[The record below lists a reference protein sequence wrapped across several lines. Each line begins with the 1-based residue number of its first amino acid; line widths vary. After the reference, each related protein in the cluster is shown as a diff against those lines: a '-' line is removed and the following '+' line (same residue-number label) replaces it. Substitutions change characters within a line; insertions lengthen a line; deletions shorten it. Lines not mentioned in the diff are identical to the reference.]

1 VILHGLAGD
10 CRAFR
15 GFIGFSHGGRLSR
28 LGSPTSEPF
37 AMSIAPQLRNLNID
51 LPACP
56 NTLVKLSL
64 LMADENCSTE
74 QLAGLIE
81 TDMALSSAVVR
92 TVNSALFGLLK
103 RVETVHEGIR
113 YLGMAQV
120 AGLTYEI
127 GLRGAF
133 PPSPILQ
140 DIWDKA
146 GVRGLA
152 MSRIARQLDVDPW
165 LAQTTGLFAEA
176 GRAVLFAY
184 DRQRYV
190 TLEADPS
197 DEALLC
203 AAEIEAFGVSHSALG
218 AAMVQSW
225 GLSREVADA
234 VRARPNTPSQWT
246 QERPAV
252 QKLLTIGA
260 AVDALLL
267 NPMRQADPKAVWAEL
282 EPVSEQVG
290 LHFQAFQ
297 LATMRVCER
306 LNLIT

>member
-1 VILHGLAGD
+1 
-10 CRAFR
+10 
-15 GFIGFSHGGRLSR
+15 
-28 LGSPTSEPF
+28 
-37 AMSIAPQLRNLNID
+37 MSIAPTLRNLNID

-56 NTLVKLSL
+56 STLVKLSL
-64 LMADENCSTE
+64 LMADDDSTVD
-74 QLAGLIE
+74 QLAALIE

-103 RVETVHEGIR
+103 RVESVHEGIR

-133 PPSPILQ
+133 PPSPLLQ
-140 DIWDKA
+140 TIWDRA

-152 MSRIARQLDVDPW
+152 MGRIARQLDVDPW
-165 LAQTTGLFAEA
+165 LAHTTGLFAES
-176 GRAVLFAY
+176 GRAVLYAY
-184 DRQRYV
+184 DRARYDQLHGSV
-190 TLEADPS
+190 P
-197 DEALLC
+197 DEVSLC
-203 AAEIEAFGVSHSALG
+203 AAEVEAFGVSHAALG
-218 AAMVQSW
+218 GALCQSW
-225 GLSREVADA
+225 GLSRDVADT
-234 VRARPNTPSQWT
+234 VRARPNTATEWT
-246 QERPAV
+246 QERPPV

-267 NPMRQADPKAVWAEL
+267 NPTGVADEQAVWADL
-282 EPVSEQVG
+282 EPVAHQVG

-306 LNLIT
+306 LNLNDSKP

>member
-1 VILHGLAGD
+1 M
-10 CRAFR
+10 
-15 GFIGFSHGGRLSR
+15 
-28 LGSPTSEPF
+28 T
-37 AMSIAPQLRNLNID
+37 IAPTLRNLNID

-56 NTLVKLSL
+56 STLVKLSL
-64 LMADENCSTE
+64 LMADENSTVD
-74 QLAGLIE
+74 QLAALIE

-103 RVETVHEGIR
+103 RVESVHEGIR

-133 PPSPILQ
+133 PPSPLLQ
-140 DIWDKA
+140 SIWDRA

-152 MSRIARQLDVDPW
+152 MGRIARQLDVDPW
-165 LAQTTGLFAEA
+165 LAHTAGLFAES
-176 GRAVLFAY
+176 GRAVLYAY
-184 DRQRYV
+184 DRQRYD
-190 TLEADPS
+190 TLYKEVPGEEA
-197 DEALLC
+197 LC

-218 AAMVQSW
+218 GALCQSW
-225 GLSREVADA
+225 GLSRDVADT
-234 VRARPNTPSQWT
+234 VRARPLTATEWA
-246 QERPAV
+246 QERPPV

-267 NPMRQADPKAVWAEL
+267 NPTGTVDPSAQEAVWTEL
-282 EPVSEQVG
+282 EPVAHQVG

-306 LNLIT
+306 LNLGEGKL

>member
-1 VILHGLAGD
+1 M
-10 CRAFR
+10 
-15 GFIGFSHGGRLSR
+15 
-28 LGSPTSEPF
+28 T
-37 AMSIAPQLRNLNID
+37 IAPQLRNLNID

-56 NTLVKLSL
+56 STLVKLSL
-64 LMADENCSTE
+64 LMAEEDSSID
-74 QLAGLIE
+74 QLASLIE

-133 PPSPILQ
+133 PPSPLLQ
-140 DIWDKA
+140 QIWDRA

-152 MSRIARQLDVDPW
+152 MGRIARQLDVDPW
-165 LAQTTGLFAEA
+165 QAHTSGLFAET
-176 GRAVLFAY
+176 GRAVLYAY
-184 DRQRYV
+184 DRQRYQALDV
-190 TLEADPS
+190 DGN

-218 AAMVQSW
+218 AALCQSW
-225 GLSREVADA
+225 GLSRDVSDS

-267 NPMRQADPKAVWAEL
+267 NPDRSGDPQAVWAEL
-282 EPVSEQVG
+282 EPVAHQVG
-290 LHFQAFQ
+290 LHFEAFK

-306 LNLIT
+306 LNVSQGEG

>member
-1 VILHGLAGD
+1 
-10 CRAFR
+10 
-15 GFIGFSHGGRLSR
+15 
-28 LGSPTSEPF
+28 
-37 AMSIAPQLRNLNID
+37 MSIAPQLRNLNID

-64 LMADENCSTE
+64 LMADDDSSVD
-74 QLAGLIE
+74 QLAALIE

-103 RVETVHEGIR
+103 RVETVHEAIR

-140 DIWDKA
+140 RIWDRA

-165 LAQTTGLFAEA
+165 LAHTAGLFAES
-176 GRAVLFAY
+176 GRAVLYVY
-184 DRQRYV
+184 DSARYSA
-190 TLEADPS
+190 LENSAEND

-203 AAEIEAFGVSHSALG
+203 AAEIESFGVSHSALG

-225 GLSREVADA
+225 GLSRDVADT
-234 VRARPNTPSQWT
+234 VRSRPHSPTQWT
-246 QERPAV
+246 QERPTV
-252 QKLLTIGA
+252 QRLLTIGS
-260 AVDALLL
+260 AVDELLL
-267 NPMRQADPKAVWAEL
+267 NPTRTRGNDAVWAEL
-282 EPVSEQVG
+282 EPVAAQVG

-306 LNLIT
+306 LNMQG

>member
-1 VILHGLAGD
+1 
-10 CRAFR
+10 
-15 GFIGFSHGGRLSR
+15 
-28 LGSPTSEPF
+28 
-37 AMSIAPQLRNLNID
+37 MSISPQLRNLNID

-56 NTLVKLSL
+56 HTLVKLSL
-64 LMADENCSTE
+64 LMADESSSVE
-74 QLAGLIE
+74 QLSALIE

-103 RVETVHEGIR
+103 RVETVHEAIR

-133 PPSPILQ
+133 PPSPMLQ
-140 DIWDKA
+140 AIWDRA
-146 GVRGLA
+146 GIRGLA

-165 LAQTTGLFAEA
+165 LSHTAGLFAES
-176 GRAVLFAY
+176 GRAVLYVY
-184 DRQRYV
+184 DQQRYAA
-190 TLEADPS
+190 LESEPD

-203 AAEIEAFGVSHSALG
+203 AAEIESFGVSHSALG

-225 GLSREVADA
+225 GLSRDVADS
-234 VRARPNTPSQWT
+234 VRSRPHSATQWQ
-246 QERPAV
+246 QERPTV
-252 QKLLTIGA
+252 QRLLTIGA

-267 NPMRQADPKAVWAEL
+267 NPTKGANTDTVWQEL
-282 EPVSEQVG
+282 EPVAAQVG

-306 LNLIT
+306 LNMQG

>member
-1 VILHGLAGD
+1 
-10 CRAFR
+10 
-15 GFIGFSHGGRLSR
+15 
-28 LGSPTSEPF
+28 
-37 AMSIAPQLRNLNID
+37 MSISPQLRNLNID

-56 NTLVKLSL
+56 STLVKLSL
-64 LMADENCSTE
+64 LMADENSSTD
-74 QLAGLIE
+74 QLAALIE

-133 PPSPILQ
+133 PPSPLLQ
-140 DIWDKA
+140 SIWDRA

-152 MSRIARQLDVDPW
+152 MGRIARQLDVDPW
-165 LAQTTGLFAEA
+165 QAHTAGLFAES
-176 GRAVLFAY
+176 GRAVLYAY
-184 DRQRYV
+184 DRQRYAS
-190 TLEADPS
+190 LEVDPA

-218 AAMVQSW
+218 GALCQSW
-225 GLSREVADA
+225 GLSREVTDS
-234 VRARPNTPSQWT
+234 VRARPNAPSQWA

-267 NPMRQADPKAVWAEL
+267 NPVRSGDPAGVWAEL
-282 EPVSEQVG
+282 EPVSHQVG

-306 LNLIT
+306 LNIPQTEG

>member
-1 VILHGLAGD
+1 M
-10 CRAFR
+10 
-15 GFIGFSHGGRLSR
+15 
-28 LGSPTSEPF
+28 T
-37 AMSIAPQLRNLNID
+37 IAPQLRNLNID
-51 LPACP
+51 LPSCP
-56 NTLVKLSL
+56 STLVKLSL
-64 LMADENCSTE
+64 LMAEEDSSID
-74 QLAGLIE
+74 QLSSLIE

-133 PPSPILQ
+133 PPSPLLQ
-140 DIWDKA
+140 QIWDRA

-152 MSRIARQLDVDPW
+152 MGRIARQLDVDPW
-165 LAQTTGLFAEA
+165 QAHTCGLFAET
-176 GRAVLFAY
+176 GRAVLYAY
-184 DRQRYV
+184 DRQRYQALV
-190 TLEADPS
+190 ADS
-197 DEALLC
+197 DDEALLC
-203 AAEIEAFGVSHSALG
+203 AAEVEAFGVSHSALG
-218 AAMVQSW
+218 AALCQSW
-225 GLSREVADA
+225 GLSRDVSDS
-234 VRARPNTPSQWT
+234 VRARPNVPSQWT

-267 NPMRQADPKAVWAEL
+267 NPDSSADPQAIWAEL
-282 EPVSEQVG
+282 EPIAHQVG
-290 LHFQAFQ
+290 LHFEAFK

-306 LNLIT
+306 LNLSQNDG

>member
-1 VILHGLAGD
+1 M
-10 CRAFR
+10 
-15 GFIGFSHGGRLSR
+15 
-28 LGSPTSEPF
+28 T
-37 AMSIAPQLRNLNID
+37 IAPQLRNLNID

-56 NTLVKLSL
+56 STLVKLSL
-64 LMADENCSTE
+64 LMAEEDSSID
-74 QLAGLIE
+74 QLSSLIE

-133 PPSPILQ
+133 PPSPLLQ
-140 DIWDKA
+140 QIWDRA
-146 GVRGLA
+146 GIRGLA
-152 MSRIARQLDVDPW
+152 MGRIARQLDVDPW
-165 LAQTTGLFAEA
+165 QAHTSGLFAET
-176 GRAVLFAY
+176 GRAVLYAY
-184 DRQRYV
+184 DRQRYQA
-190 TLEADPS
+190 LEVS
-197 DEALLC
+197 GNDEALLC

-218 AAMVQSW
+218 AALCQSW
-225 GLSREVADA
+225 GLSRDVSDS
-234 VRARPNTPSQWT
+234 VRARPNAPSQWT

-267 NPMRQADPKAVWAEL
+267 NPDSSGDPQAVWAEL
-282 EPVSEQVG
+282 EPVAHQVG
-290 LHFQAFQ
+290 LHFDAFK
-297 LATMRVCER
+297 LATTRVCER
-306 LNLIT
+306 LNLSQGEG

>member
-1 VILHGLAGD
+1 M
-10 CRAFR
+10 
-15 GFIGFSHGGRLSR
+15 
-28 LGSPTSEPF
+28 T
-37 AMSIAPQLRNLNID
+37 IAPQLRNLNID

-56 NTLVKLSL
+56 STLVKLSL
-64 LMADENCSTE
+64 LMAEEDSSVD
-74 QLAGLIE
+74 QLAALIE

-133 PPSPILQ
+133 PPSPLLQ
-140 DIWDKA
+140 KIWDRA
-146 GVRGLA
+146 GIRGLA
-152 MSRIARQLDVDPW
+152 MGRIARQLDVDPW
-165 LAQTTGLFAEA
+165 QAHTAGLFAET
-176 GRAVLFAY
+176 GRAVLYAY
-184 DRQRYV
+184 DRQRYQE
-190 TLEADPS
+190 LDNAQNQS

-218 AAMVQSW
+218 AALCQSW
-225 GLSREVADA
+225 GLHRDVADS

-246 QERPAV
+246 QERPPV

-267 NPMRQADPKAVWAEL
+267 DPTRASDPQAVWHEL
-282 EPVSEQVG
+282 EPVAHQVG

-306 LNLIT
+306 LNLPGSDS

>member
-1 VILHGLAGD
+1 
-10 CRAFR
+10 
-15 GFIGFSHGGRLSR
+15 
-28 LGSPTSEPF
+28 
-37 AMSIAPQLRNLNID
+37 MSIPLQLRNLNID

-56 NTLVKLSL
+56 STLVKLSL
-64 LMADENCSTE
+64 LMADEGCSVD

-103 RVETVHEGIR
+103 RVETVHDGIR

-133 PPSPILQ
+133 PPSPLLQ
-140 DIWDKA
+140 SIWDRA

-152 MSRIARQLDVDPW
+152 MGRIARQLDVDPW
-165 LAQTTGLFAEA
+165 LAHTAGLFAES
-176 GRAVLFAY
+176 GRAVLYAH
-184 DRQRYV
+184 DRPRYAE
-190 TLEADPS
+190 LES
-197 DEALLC
+197 SHEDEAMLC
-203 AAEIEAFGVSHSALG
+203 AAEIQAFGVSHSALG
-218 AAMVQSW
+218 AALCQSW
-225 GLSREVADA
+225 GLSRDVADC
-234 VRARPNTPSQWT
+234 VRARPNSSSQWT
-246 QERPAV
+246 QERDTV

-267 NPMRQADPKAVWAEL
+267 NPTQASDPHTVWQAL
-282 EPVSEQVG
+282 EPVAHQVG

-306 LNLIT
+306 LNFSRNEG

>member
-1 VILHGLAGD
+1 
-10 CRAFR
+10 
-15 GFIGFSHGGRLSR
+15 
-28 LGSPTSEPF
+28 
-37 AMSIAPQLRNLNID
+37 MSIAPQLRNLNID

-56 NTLVKLSL
+56 STLVKLSL
-64 LMADENCSTE
+64 LMAEENSSID
-74 QLAGLIE
+74 QLSALIE

-133 PPSPILQ
+133 PPSPLLQ
-140 DIWDKA
+140 NIWDRA
-146 GVRGLA
+146 GTRGLA
-152 MSRIARQLDVDPW
+152 MGRIARQLDVDPW
-165 LAQTTGLFAEA
+165 QAHTTGLFAES
-176 GRAVLFAY
+176 GRAVLYAY
-184 DRQRYV
+184 DRQRY
-190 TLEADPS
+190 TALGTEQS
-197 DEALLC
+197 DESLLC

-218 AAMVQSW
+218 AALCQSW
-225 GLSREVADA
+225 GLSREVADC
-234 VRARPNTPSQWT
+234 VRARPNTTSQWST
-246 QERPAV
+246 ERPTV

-260 AVDALLL
+260 AVDKLLL
-267 NPMRQADPKAVWAEL
+267 NPVDTASPDAVWQEL
-282 EPVSEQVG
+282 EPVAHQVG

-306 LNLIT
+306 LNLSQNEG

>member
-1 VILHGLAGD
+1 
-10 CRAFR
+10 
-15 GFIGFSHGGRLSR
+15 
-28 LGSPTSEPF
+28 
-37 AMSIAPQLRNLNID
+37 MSIAPQLRNLNID

-56 NTLVKLSL
+56 STLVKLSL
-64 LMADENCSTE
+64 LMADENCSTD
-74 QLAGLIE
+74 QLASLIE

-103 RVETVHEGIR
+103 RGETVHEGIR

-133 PPSPILQ
+133 PPSPLLQ
-140 DIWDKA
+140 NIWDRA
-146 GVRGLA
+146 GIRGLA
-152 MSRIARQLDVDPW
+152 MGRIARQLDVDPW
-165 LAQTTGLFAEA
+165 LSHTAGLFAES

-184 DRQRYV
+184 DRQRYAALD
-190 TLEADPS
+190 TDGS

-218 AAMVQSW
+218 AALCQSW
-225 GLSREVADA
+225 GLSREVSDS
-234 VRARPNTPSQWT
+234 VRARPNSATQWT

-260 AVDALLL
+260 AVDKLLL
-267 NPMRQADPKAVWAEL
+267 NPLGNTDPQAVWSEL
-282 EPVSEQVG
+282 EPVAHQVG

-306 LNLIT
+306 LNIPQSEG

>member
-1 VILHGLAGD
+1 M
-10 CRAFR
+10 
-15 GFIGFSHGGRLSR
+15 
-28 LGSPTSEPF
+28 T
-37 AMSIAPQLRNLNID
+37 IAPQLRNLNID

-56 NTLVKLSL
+56 STLVKLSL
-64 LMADENCSTE
+64 LMAEEDSSID
-74 QLAGLIE
+74 QLSSLIE

-133 PPSPILQ
+133 PPSPLLQ
-140 DIWDKA
+140 QIWDRA
-146 GVRGLA
+146 GIRGLA
-152 MSRIARQLDVDPW
+152 MGRIARQLDVDPW
-165 LAQTTGLFAEA
+165 QAHTSGLFAET
-176 GRAVLFAY
+176 GRAVLYAY
-184 DRQRYV
+184 DRQRYQA
-190 TLEADPS
+190 LEVS
-197 DEALLC
+197 GNDEALLC

-218 AAMVQSW
+218 AALCQSW
-225 GLSREVADA
+225 GLSRDVSDS
-234 VRARPNTPSQWT
+234 VRARPNAPSQWT

-260 AVDALLL
+260 AVEALLL
-267 NPMRQADPKAVWAEL
+267 NADKSADPQAVWAEL
-282 EPVSEQVG
+282 EPVAHQVG
-290 LHFQAFQ
+290 LHFEAFK

-306 LNLIT
+306 LNLSQGEG

>member
-1 VILHGLAGD
+1 
-10 CRAFR
+10 
-15 GFIGFSHGGRLSR
+15 
-28 LGSPTSEPF
+28 
-37 AMSIAPQLRNLNID
+37 MSIAPQLRNLNID

-64 LMADENCSTE
+64 LMADDESSVD

-103 RVETVHEGIR
+103 RVETVHEAIR

-133 PPSPILQ
+133 PPSPTLQ
-140 DIWDKA
+140 RIWDRA

-165 LAQTTGLFAEA
+165 LAHTAGLFAES
-176 GRAVLFAY
+176 GRAVLYVY
-184 DRQRYV
+184 DSTRY
-190 TLEADPS
+190 TELETQAENE

-225 GLSREVADA
+225 GLSRDVADT
-234 VRARPNTPSQWT
+234 VRARPHTPSQWT
-246 QERPAV
+246 QERPTV
-252 QKLLTIGA
+252 QRLLTIDA
-260 AVDALLL
+260 AVDNLLL
-267 NPMRQADPKAVWAEL
+267 NPARMQSTEAVWAEL
-282 EPVSEQVG
+282 EPVAAQVG

-306 LNLIT
+306 LNMQQG

>member
-1 VILHGLAGD
+1 
-10 CRAFR
+10 
-15 GFIGFSHGGRLSR
+15 
-28 LGSPTSEPF
+28 
-37 AMSIAPQLRNLNID
+37 MSIAPQLRNLNID

-56 NTLVKLSL
+56 STLVKLSL
-64 LMADENCSTE
+64 LMAEEDSSID
-74 QLAGLIE
+74 QLAALIE

-133 PPSPILQ
+133 PPSPLLQ
-140 DIWDKA
+140 KIWDRA
-146 GVRGLA
+146 GIRGLA
-152 MSRIARQLDVDPW
+152 MGRIARQLDVDPW
-165 LAQTTGLFAEA
+165 QAHTTGLFAET
-176 GRAVLFAY
+176 GRAVLYAY
-184 DRQRYV
+184 DRQRYQE
-190 TLEADPS
+190 LNDQS
-197 DEALLC
+197 DESMLC

-218 AAMVQSW
+218 AALCQSW
-225 GLSREVADA
+225 GLHRDVSDC
-234 VRARPNTPSQWT
+234 VRARPNSPEQWP

-267 NPMRQADPKAVWAEL
+267 NPTDSGDPDAVWHEL
-282 EPVSEQVG
+282 EPLAHQVG

-306 LNLIT
+306 LNIPQNEA

>member
-1 VILHGLAGD
+1 
-10 CRAFR
+10 
-15 GFIGFSHGGRLSR
+15 
-28 LGSPTSEPF
+28 
-37 AMSIAPQLRNLNID
+37 MSISPQLRNLNID

-56 NTLVKLSL
+56 STLVKLSL
-64 LMADENCSTE
+64 LMADENSSTD
-74 QLAGLIE
+74 QLAALIE

-133 PPSPILQ
+133 PPSPLLQ
-140 DIWDKA
+140 SIWDRA

-152 MSRIARQLDVDPW
+152 MGRIARQLDVDPW
-165 LAQTTGLFAEA
+165 QAHTSGLFAES
-176 GRAVLFAY
+176 GRAVLYAY
-184 DRQRYV
+184 DRQRYAA
-190 TLEADPS
+190 LEVDPT

-218 AAMVQSW
+218 GALCQSW
-225 GLSREVADA
+225 GLSREVTDS
-234 VRARPNTPSQWT
+234 VRARPNAATQWA

-267 NPMRQADPKAVWAEL
+267 NPVRSDDPAEVWAEL
-282 EPVSEQVG
+282 EPISHQVG

-306 LNLIT
+306 LNIPQGEG